1 MPGSRSKTTSQPKVS
16 PTVSAE
22 DVKGSNGKRRK
33 NFLKVENELLVKAYI
48 HTTLDPVHG
57 TDQKSEV
64 FWVSVR
70 NQFQDSRAL

>member
-1 MPGSRSKTTSQPKVS
+1 MVS